1 MILKLAKQGIIIC
14 SALVAMSTYASGSSL
29 YGVDMSQKLA
39 DADKDGV
46 INVRDMCPNT
56 PMGAKVDNNG
66 CSEKSSKLLS
76 LDLKILFSSGKYDVK
91 PQYYGE
97 IKKLA
102 DFLKANP
109 TSSVVIE
116 GHTDDVGNANYNLAL
131 SQNRADAIANVL
143 VERFG
148 IPRSRV
154 EGIGYGEE
162 KPIATND
169 TASGR
174 ELNRR
179 VVGEVFAR
187 KTADIERWNIYS
199 VDTNRSLF
207 SGR

>member
-1 MILKLAKQGIIIC
+1 
-14 SALVAMSTYASGSSL
+14 
-29 YGVDMSQKLA
+29 MSQKLA

>member
-187 KTADIERWNIYS
+187 KTAEIERWNIYS
-199 VDTNRSLF
+199 VDTKRSLF

>member
-1 MILKLAKQGIIIC
+1 MFLNLTKQGIMIC
-14 SALVAMSTYASGSSL
+14 TALIGLSSYAQGGSL
-29 YGVDMSQKLA
+29 YSADLSNKLA
-39 DADKDGV
+39 DSDKDGV
-46 INVRDMCPNT
+46 INVRDLCSNT
-56 PMGAKVDNNG
+56 PLGARVDNNG
-66 CSEKSSKLLS
+66 CSEQSSKLLS

-91 PQYYGE
+91 PRYFSE

-109 TSSVVIE
+109 SSSVVIE
-116 GHTDDVGNANYNLAL
+116 GHTDDVGNAEYNLAL
-131 SQNRADAIANVL
+131 SQNRANAIAKVL

-148 IPRSRV
+148 ITGDRV
-154 EGIGYGEE
+154 EGVGYGEE

-169 TASGR
+169 TATGR

-187 KTADIERWNIYS
+187 KTADVKRWNIYS
-199 VDTNRSLF
+199 VDSKQSLF